1 MIDGSSLVVY
11 PAAYMPLYAK
21 QSSAGFVIINTIP
34 TPTDRIADV
43 VIQAAAGEV
52 MGRILQAVKQ
62 RLSGCA

>member
-21 QSSAGFVIINTIP
+21 QSGAGLVIINMTP

-52 MGRILQAVKQ
+52 MGRILRAVKK

>member
-21 QSSAGFVIINTIP
+21 QSGAGLVIINMTP

-43 VIQAAAGEV
+43 VIQAAAGKV
-52 MGRILQAVKQ
+52 MGRILRAVIQ